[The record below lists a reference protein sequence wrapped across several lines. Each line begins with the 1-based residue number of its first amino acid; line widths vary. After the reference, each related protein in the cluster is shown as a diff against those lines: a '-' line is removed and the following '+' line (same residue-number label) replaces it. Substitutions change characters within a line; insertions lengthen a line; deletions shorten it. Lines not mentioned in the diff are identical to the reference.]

1 MVKRPDRVRGNK
13 RYRRVRYVQSE
24 GYWVGDLTESAE
36 DPIAAFC
43 EAADVPTPELLR
55 RWRNLCDEVVG
66 TLAGISLGPGSM
78 PLPFGLWCLS
88 QGAQAV
94 MRRSPT
100 PTPSLARLRAAINDV
115 QTTIPEMSAPGL
127 FRAWL
132 RVVPEILSRLR
143 DPIARA
149 REEVDEIEV
158 RGAAPS
164 ALLVG
169 ALASPATQKARKG
182 DKGARVAEVIAGFLA
197 RGVHGA
203 TKEQVA
209 EKAGCAPRTVQRS
222 PVWKQYDGARASV
235 RIVGDV
241 ETTGGVEASATG
253 GGKRALGQRLAAAK
267 GVREEVEDMSPR
279 RISHRRRSQ

>member
-1 MVKRPDRVRGNK
+1 MVKRPVRDRRGKNAEPV
-13 RYRRVRYVQSE
+13 YYAESE
-24 GYWVGDLTESAE
+24 GYLVGSLDGSTKDPVALWV
-36 DPIAAFC
+36 
-43 EAADVPTPELLR
+43 EAADIPTRELLR
-55 RWRNLCDEVVG
+55 GWRNHCDKVVG
-66 TLAGISLGPGSM
+66 TLAGLDGEMGSFNLPFDLWQLSLGS
-78 PLPFGLWCLS
+78 
-88 QGAQAV
+88 QAV
-94 MRRSPT
+94 MRRSST
-100 PTPSLARLRAAINDV
+100 PTPSLARLRAVINDLR
-115 QTTIPEMSAPGL
+115 TTMPEM
-127 FRAWL
+127 RAQAIYLAW
-132 RVVPEILSRLR
+132 RPVASEILGLLR

-164 ALLVG
+164 ALSVG
-169 ALASPATQKARKG
+169 ALSSPATQKARKG

-197 RGVHGA
+197 RGVHDA

-267 GVREEVEDMSPR
+267 GVREEVEDMSPH

>member
-1 MVKRPDRVRGNK
+1 MVKRSDRVRGNK
-13 RYRRVRYVQSE
+13 RDRRARCVQSE
-24 GYWVGDLTESAE
+24 GYWVENLTESAE
-36 DPIAAFC
+36 DPIASFC

-55 RWRNLCDEVVG
+55 RWRNQCDEVVG
-66 TLAGISLGPGSM
+66 TLAGINLGPGPM

-132 RVVPEILSRLR
+132 PVLPEIFSRLR

-164 ALLVG
+164 VPG
-169 ALASPATQKARKG
+169 AGAVASPGPQEVRKG
-182 DKGARVAEVIAGFLA
+182 DKKARVAEVIAGLVE
-197 RGVHGA
+197 RGVHDA

-209 EKAGCAPRTVQRS
+209 EKAGCGPRTVQRS
-222 PVWKQYDGARASV
+222 PAWRRYDGERASV
-235 RIVGDV
+235 RMVCDV
-241 ETTGGVEASATG
+241 ETTRGAEASATG

-267 GVREEVEDMSPR
+267 GVREEEEDMSPR